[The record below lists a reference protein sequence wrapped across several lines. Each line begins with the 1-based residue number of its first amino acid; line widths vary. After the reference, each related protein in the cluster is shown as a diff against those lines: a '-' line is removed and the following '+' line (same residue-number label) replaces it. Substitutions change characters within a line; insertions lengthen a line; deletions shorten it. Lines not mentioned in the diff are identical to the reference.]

1 MAYIIE
7 NKQDVTVRSVL
18 QTAEKAFTSPKAAD
32 QLRSAESSAHAS
44 AEQKA
49 EVYFQ
54 IED

>member
-1 MAYIIE
+1 MGYIVE
-7 NKQDVTVRSVL
+7 TKQDAVAISVL
-18 QTAEKAFTSPKAAD
+18 QTAENILTFPPAVD
-32 QLRSAESSAHAS
+32 QGVSVQAS

>member
-1 MAYIIE
+1 MAYIVE
-7 NKQDVTVRSVL
+7 NKQDPVATSVL
-18 QTAEKAFTSPKAAD
+18 QTAVNIFTLPKAVD
-32 QLRSAESSAHAS
+32 QGGSVQAS

>member
-1 MAYIIE
+1 MAYTVE
-7 NKQDVTVRSVL
+7 NKQGAVAISVL
-18 QTAEKAFTSPKAAD
+18 QTAEKVFTSPKAAD
-32 QLRSAESSAHAS
+32 QLRSAESSAQAS